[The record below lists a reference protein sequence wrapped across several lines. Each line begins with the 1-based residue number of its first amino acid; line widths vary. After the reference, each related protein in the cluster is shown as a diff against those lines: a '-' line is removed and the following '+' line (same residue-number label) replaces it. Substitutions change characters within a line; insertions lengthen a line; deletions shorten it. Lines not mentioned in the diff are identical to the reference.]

1 MAFSFGE
8 SGLDCST
15 MNIDTNRDPGSEC
28 EHTDLHTRLQYVITF
43 VQKTMPVLT
52 YYRLR
57 R

>member
-8 SGLDCST
+8 SGLVCST
-15 MNIDTNRDPGSEC
+15 INIDTNRDPGSEC

-43 VQKTMPVLT
+43 VQKAMAVLIH
-52 YYRLR
+52 YRLR